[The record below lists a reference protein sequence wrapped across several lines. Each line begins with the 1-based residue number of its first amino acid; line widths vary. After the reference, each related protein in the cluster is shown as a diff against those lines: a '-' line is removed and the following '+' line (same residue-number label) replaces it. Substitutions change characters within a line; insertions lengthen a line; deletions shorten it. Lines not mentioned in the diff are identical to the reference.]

1 MTEFLVIIMNVE
13 ITEKRENKLL
23 GRTEI
28 EALVTYE
35 NVTPKRKEMKE
46 LVCTTLGFN
55 PENAVLRKV
64 ETQFGVKKAKVLVHA
79 YPSKD
84 KMMKTEPLYILVR
97 EGLAEKK
104 KKEKKAK
111 AAAPAAQKK

>member
-1 MTEFLVIIMNVE
+1 MDVE
-13 ITEKRENKLL
+13 VLSKKENKLL

-28 EALVTYE
+28 ECAVRFDGTMP
-35 NVTPKRKEMKE
+35 NRKEIKE
-46 LVCTTLGFN
+46 AVCTKLGFN
-55 PENAVLRKV
+55 PENSAIRKIDV
-64 ETQFGVKKAKVLVHA
+64 RFALKKVKVFVHA

-84 KMMKTEPLYILVR
+84 GLMKTEPLYILVR

-111 AAAPAAQKK
+111 KAAAPAKK